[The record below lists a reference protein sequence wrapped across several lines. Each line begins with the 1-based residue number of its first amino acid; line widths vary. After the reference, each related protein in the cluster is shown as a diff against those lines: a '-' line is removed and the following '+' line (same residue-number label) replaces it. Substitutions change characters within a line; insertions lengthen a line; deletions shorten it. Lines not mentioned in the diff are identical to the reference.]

1 MGQRMGSDITGA
13 GDGFGPRRI
22 EELEQQIACL
32 RHALDRLCP
41 ALQSFKRNDAV
52 GLIGYA
58 IDPPAVDAMT
68 GKSRQ
73 PPTSEARGQMVR
85 EYIRRRKLRN
95 DLFNPEYFADP
106 VWDMMLDLYAAHHGA
121 QCVSVSSLC
130 IASGVPATT
139 ALRWI
144 KTLTAEGTFVRARD
158 DSDGRR
164 VYVHLGAETHAKLD
178 AYFDAIEA

>member
-1 MGQRMGSDITGA
+1 MGENSTDASDSA
-13 GDGFGPRRI
+13 DPSRI
-22 EELEQQIACL
+22 DELEQQIAFL
-32 RHALDRLCP
+32 RHALDKLSP
-41 ALQSFKRNDAV
+41 SLQGLKGSDAA

-58 IDPPAVDAMT
+58 ADPPAIDAMT
-68 GKSRQ
+68 GKPRR
-73 PPTSEARGQMVR
+73 PPTSEARGRLVR
-85 EYIRRRKLRN
+85 EYVRRRKMRS
-95 DLFNPEYFADP
+95 DLFRAEYFADP
-106 VWDMMLDLYAAHHGA
+106 VWDMMLDLYAAHHET
-121 QCVSVSSLC
+121 QLVSVSSLC

-144 KTLTAEGTFVRARD
+144 KALTAEGVVIRARD